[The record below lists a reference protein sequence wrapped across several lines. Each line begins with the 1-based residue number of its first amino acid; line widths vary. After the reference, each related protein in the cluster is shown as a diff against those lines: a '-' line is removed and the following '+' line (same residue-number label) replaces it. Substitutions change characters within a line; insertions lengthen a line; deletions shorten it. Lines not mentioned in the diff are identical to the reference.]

1 MSLAFDGTLACSRL
15 QDGGEKSF
23 SKKQC
28 KKRARA
34 GERQGGGACKHF
46 SRRHRLLSQVAC
58 VLFSLC
64 SF

>member
-28 KKRARA
+28 KQREGW
-34 GERQGGGACKHF
+34 GETG
-46 SRRHRLLSQVAC
+46 RR
-58 VLFSLC
+58 SL
-64 SF
+64 